1 MSKQKTTE
9 FFEKVVEIYKDKFV
23 TILDL
28 FVAIKKFTD
37 TKITVKMKAAAL
49 QNHVDDLKHLRG
61 MVKKARIHTQS
72 SEETSHILN
81 EMLLNPELAQQM
93 EDYLAKL
100 IKPD

>member
-1 MSKQKTTE
+1 MSKQKTNE
-9 FFEKVVEIYKDKFV
+9 FFDRVVEIYKAKFE

-28 FVAIKKFTD
+28 FVAMKKFSE
-37 TKITVKMKAAAL
+37 TKIFITMKASSLAS
-49 QNHVDDLKHLRG
+49 HVDDLKKLRQ

-93 EDYLAKL
+93 EEYLANMSEKS
-100 IKPD
+100 